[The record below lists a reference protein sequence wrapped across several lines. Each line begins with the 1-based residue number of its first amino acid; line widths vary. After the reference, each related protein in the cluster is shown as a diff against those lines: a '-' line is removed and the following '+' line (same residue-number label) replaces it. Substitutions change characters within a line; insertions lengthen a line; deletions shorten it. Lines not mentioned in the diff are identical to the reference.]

1 MLGALSQYGKLGM
14 TCIANSP
21 EDAQSLFDRTVR
33 ILDNETNSDS
43 HGVQAP
49 LLDRYLTME

>member
-1 MLGALSQYGKLGM
+1 M

-21 EDAQSLFDRTVR
+21 EDAQGLFDRTVR
-33 ILDNETNSDS
+33 VLDNETNSES
-43 HGVQAP
+43 RGVQAP